1 MSQEFWGCSGAKSGG
16 FHGDYPIL
24 ISQQK
29 SNPTE
34 VVMANSDKSIQLVD
48 IEKGEIAQF
57 NSTDFHKDKIE
68 CLKYTNLTKDYE
80 NPNNL

>member
-1 MSQEFWGCSGAKSGG
+1 
-16 FHGDYPIL
+16 
-24 ISQQK
+24 
-29 SNPTE
+29 
-34 VVMANSDKSIQLVD
+34 MANSDKSIQLVD

-80 NPNNL
+80 NPNNLQSTVLSGGEDKLLKIWDRNSG